1 MMNNE
6 VKYVRENGMNKV
18 LFDNS
23 KMSIDSDTMR
33 MGYHKY
39 NPIDITSSIHGVLLG
54 DMNRYEL
61 TIAHD
66 IINVIRFVPDS
77 TIRSS
82 DTLLKINKDG
92 IIFNP
97 DTMWNILEEIIYTIN
112 RLNTT
117 IAGSEFGDFI
127 ESFDVWDAEYI
138 DENDNEY
145 EWAEV

>member
-6 VKYVRENGMNKV
+6 LKYVRENGMNKV

-39 NPIDITSSIHGVLLG
+39 KPIDITSSIHGVLLG
-54 DMNRYEL
+54 DLSRYEL

-66 IINVIRFVPDS
+66 IINVVRFVPDS
-77 TIRSS
+77 TIESR
-82 DTLLKINKDG
+82 DTLLEINKDG

-97 DTMWNILEEIIYTIN
+97 DIMWNILEEIIYTIN
-112 RLNTT
+112 TFNTT
-117 IAGSEFGDFI
+117 IIGSEFRDFI
-127 ESFDVWDAEYI
+127 DSFDILDPEYI
-138 DENDNEY
+138 DENGNEY
-145 EWAEV
+145 EWDEV

>member
-54 DMNRYEL
+54 DLSRYEL
-61 TIAHD
+61 TITHD
-66 IINVIRFVPDS
+66 IINVVRFAPDS
-77 TIRSS
+77 TIESR
-82 DTLLKINKDG
+82 DTLLEINKDG

-97 DTMWNILEEIIYTIN
+97 DTKYILEEIIYTIN
-112 RLNTT
+112 TLNTT
-117 IAGSEFGDFI
+117 IIDSEFGDFI
-127 ESFDVWDAEYI
+127 DSFVIWEPEYI
-138 DENDNEY
+138 DENGNEY
-145 EWAEV
+145 EWDEV

>member
-1 MMNNE
+1 MMKNE

-54 DMNRYEL
+54 DLSRYEL

-66 IINVIRFVPDS
+66 IINVVRFAPDS
-77 TIRSS
+77 TIESR
-82 DTLLKINKDG
+82 DTLLEINKDG

-97 DTMWNILEEIIYTIN
+97 DTPWNILEEIIYTIN
-112 RLNTT
+112 TLNTT
-117 IAGSEFGDFI
+117 IIGSEFGDFI
-127 ESFDVWDAEYI
+127 ESYEIWDPEYI
-138 DENDNEY
+138 DENGNEY
-145 EWAEV
+145 EGDEV